1 VYGAA
6 VQTPSAAALPT
17 HDERLLDYLPFRQ
30 GAGYWMTIKR
40 SLAILGS
47 TGSIGTQALDVAARH
62 AQRFPVAAL
71 VAHRSAEKLFAQVR
85 RFRPVMAGLTDERF
99 SMADV
104 PEDLRFCRWVFGP
117 DALTQA
123 ASLPEADMVLVS
135 VVGMRGLGA
144 VLTALAAGKR
154 VLLANKEALVAGGK
168 LVMEAA
174 RTAGEHSLLPV
185 DSEHSAIFQC
195 LQGAQGNQPEKI
207 YLTCS
212 GGPFRTW
219 DKAAVDGAT
228 REQALKHPTW
238 TMGHKITVDSATLFN
253 KALEM
258 IEARYLFNVEPAR
271 VQVLVHPQ
279 SVVHSAV
286 QFADGAVIAQL
297 GTPDMRLP
305 ILYAMAYPDRLST
318 GGEPLDFFALREL
331 TFERPDP
338 VRFPSLRLA
347 EECLAAGGAAC
358 CVMNAANETAVNR
371 FLQVDGGKPMAVGR
385 IYAVVEETLNRVGR
399 LPADTYAQV
408 LEADRR
414 AREAAESLLARR

>member
-1 VYGAA
+1 MMKAK
-6 VQTPSAAALPT
+6 Q
-17 HDERLLDYLPFRQ
+17 
-30 GAGYWMTIKR
+30 

-62 AQRFPVAAL
+62 SDRFSVVAL
-71 VAHRSAEKLFAQVR
+71 VARSSREKLFEQVR

-104 PEDLRFCRWVFGP
+104 PEDLRFCRWVFGEN
-117 DALTQA
+117 ALTEA
-123 ASLPEADMVLVS
+123 AALPEADAVLVS
-135 VVGMRGLGA
+135 VVGMCGLES
-144 VLTALAAGKR
+144 VLRALKHRKR

-168 LVMEAA
+168 LVMAA
-174 RTAGEHSLLPV
+174 AKEAGEHSLLPV

-195 LQGAQGNQPEKI
+195 LQGAGGNPVDRI

-219 DKAAVDGAT
+219 EKAAIDQAT

-238 TMGHKITVDSATLFN
+238 TMGQKITVDSATLFN

-258 IEARYLFNVEPAR
+258 IEAGHLFGVTPEKI
-271 VQVLVHPQ
+271 QVLIHPQ

-286 QFADGAVIAQL
+286 GFADGAVIAQL

-305 ILYAMAYPDRLST
+305 ILYAMAYPDRLPT
-318 GGEPLDFFALREL
+318 GGEPLDFFSLKEL

-347 EECLAAGGAAC
+347 QTCMVAGGAAC
-358 CVMNAANETAVNR
+358 CVLNAANEVAVNR
-371 FLQVDGGKPMAVGR
+371 FLQLSGGNGMAVGR
-385 IYAVVEETLNRVGR
+385 IYAVVEETLQRVGD
-399 LPADTYAQV
+399 LPADTLSQV
-408 LEADRR
+408 LEADRI
-414 AREAAESLLARR
+414 ARETAASLLGNS